1 MEKDMAAEYGV
12 QAKQIMMNMKEN
24 IKRIIRM
31 DMAYIN
37 GQMVRFIKVV
47 SKTI

>member
-1 MEKDMAAEYGV
+1 MATEYGI

-24 IKRIIRM
+24 IKKIIRM
-31 DMAYIN
+31 DMGYIN
-37 GQMVRFIKVV
+37 GQMVRCTKVV

>member
-1 MEKDMAAEYGV
+1 MAAEYGD

-24 IKRIIRM
+24 IKRIIRI
-31 DMAYIN
+31 DMAYTN
-37 GQMVRFIKVV
+37 GQMVQFIKVV